1 MSETK
6 KRNPEKA
13 AVEAVQ
19 DSVLLEQ
26 TSAESPSVQ
35 DQGVKNMQKN
45 LDDRENAPRGTKA
58 NSVEKKKSSSKK
70 SKKKHRKSGMALPLV
85 AVLVAVALVF
95 GVVVGYA
102 VGRNASGS
110 RLEKAEARLKQLEAE
125 EEAFQGES
133 MNVFEEELTGENQA
147 ALNELSGQNT
157 SLDEQASA
165 LMGEDA
171 LDGSGNAADGTQSV
185 VVAEFEGGQL
195 MSDEVSR
202 AYEEQMTSYLFAG
215 YSEEEISASLLDEV
229 MHSMVS
235 DRVLE
240 AHAREMGLYDL
251 TDEDMTQIEAEAEA
265 RYQEQIDY
273 YRDMVD
279 TEGMTPEEANG
290 AVKAYLQEVEGVT
303 LEGLRAEIEKD
314 WWMDKIFDAIT
325 ADISVSDEELQEAYD
340 ALLEEQT
347 NNYQTYPE
355 DFEFAQMNGETIVF
369 NLPGYRAVRML
380 LLRMSLEESD
390 NAYAL
395 ASQIQQLDPETQ
407 AEEIQQLQAQLDGCY
422 ADAQQQAEDILAQLE
437 SGADFVE
444 LMKTVGEDDGMK
456 DPKLENTGYYISESS
471 QLWPQS
477 IIDASMAMNEEGQ
490 ISEPLRTEEGICI
503 LQYVGEVP
511 QGEVPLEDVREY
523 LLQDTLESAK
533 QEAYQQQLDA
543 WVQEANPQY
552 YPERMQ

>member
-19 DSVLLEQ
+19 DSILLEQ

-35 DQGVKNMQKN
+35 DQGVENMQKN

-70 SKKKHRKSGMALPLV
+70 NKKKRRKSGMALPLV

-251 TDEDMTQIEAEAEA
+251 TDEDMAQIEAEAEA